1 MARTTYRKT
10 EANRA
15 AIYAR
20 VSDKSQDTEEK
31 TSISEQIGEMEAYCE
46 GKGLTITA
54 RYQEVGRG
62 WSKKRPEFQRM
73 LADARKG
80 RFDTIVCWKSDR
92 LSRGMYPAAALME
105 VVEAHQIRLEAVM
118 DAIDMKTFGLMAAI
132 GKIELDN
139 FRERS
144 TMGKRGTAKQ
154 GRVPTGGLPY
164 GYRIGDDGRP
174 GVVEEQ
180 AEVVRRIF
188 HMYVH
193 EGMGSP
199 SIAVRLTDEGI
210 PTQTGKSLWR
220 QSYIHYVL
228 ANATYTG
235 TWVYGKERHIS
246 TEDGTKSY
254 DQPRDTW
261 IEVPV
266 PPLVDEE
273 TWERA
278 QALKKQRSRR
288 ARRNTK
294 VLYMLQHLLKCGEC
308 GHNFHAKSTWR
319 TTNVRNGKKY
329 RYDLPTPRRYYLCNG
344 QHSMR
349 LHCRERP
356 SIRAERLEGPIWS
369 EVKRVIQNPDLIVAG
384 IDTFD
389 AQGGGSL
396 EDEIAQAQRDLRSI
410 QMEEDRAIRLFV
422 SAKIT
427 EAQLDLQRKF
437 ITERLES
444 ARAKLDDY
452 LARESSG
459 AEKRRL
465 METVL
470 AWARNVG
477 QGIDELTD
485 EERKEILQIIVEKV
499 VIDSENNVDITLII
513 PIDDDSLEPDSPV
526 PDSPEPESVAIASN
540 KYWSGSSPASPASA
554 STPSPSSPCS
564 GARASGSSPSPSTP
578 TTPPPAS
585 CLEAIIESVDE
596 FYSENL
602 AQEVTRGMREAA
614 SRGFWVS
621 SHAPYGYNRGH
632 GAGRGQEA
640 PHPGTRPG
648 CRLPR
653 RQAHLRHGGGR
664 KRDART
670 SPAPSTTRA
679 SPAPGESSGP
689 RPASTTSSPTRLYT
703 GTLVWGA
710 NAKDNAEPVRVEKA
724 FPAIITKAQF
734 NRVGKLMRSRAP
746 KRSPTPEGSEAPTC
760 SAVWSSAR
768 RATGRSAARTPRAA
782 SSPTTS
788 ASRLI
793 KRGRTP
799 ATLPGSTPAASRSWS
814 SARFA
819 PTSSPRGTSPSW

>member
-1 MARTTYRKT
+1 MARTITRKT

-20 VSDKSQDTEEK
+20 VSDKSQDTEDK

-46 GKGLTITA
+46 DKGLTITA

-73 LADARKG
+73 LADARRG

-174 GVVEEQ
+174 EVVEEQ

-188 HMYVH
+188 HMYVN

-199 SIAVRLTDEGI
+199 SIAVRLTDEGLL
-210 PTQTGKSLWR
+210 TQTGKSLWR

-294 VLYMLQHLLKCGEC
+294 VLYLLQHLLRCGEC

-329 RYDLPTPRRYYLCNG
+329 RYDLPTPRRYYMCNG

-349 LHCRERP
+349 LRCRERP
-356 SIRAERLEGPIWS
+356 SIRAERLEEPIWS

-389 AQGGGSL
+389 AHGGNSL

-427 EAQLDLQRKF
+427 ESQLDLQRRF

-470 AWARNVG
+470 AWARSVG
-477 QGIDELTD
+477 HGIDELTD
-485 EERKEILQIIVEKV
+485 AQRKEILQMVVEQV
-499 VIDSENNVDITLII
+499 VIDKENNVDITLAI
-513 PIDDDSLEPDSPV
+513 PIDGDPPETDSPE
-526 PDSPEPESVAIASN
+526 PQSPEPESVAIASN
-540 KYWSGSSPASPASA
+540 TSSRPGTSSA
-554 STPSPSSPCS
+554 HF
-564 GARASGSSPSPSTP
+564 RDDV
-578 TTPPPAS
+578 PPQVKSERVGRLITLSQEQATNYRSRFVGMSRRVLWES
-585 CLEAIIESVDE
+585 CK
-596 FYSENL
+596 
-602 AQEVTRGMREAA
+602 
-614 SRGFWVS
+614 
-621 SHAPYGYNRGH
+621 
-632 GAGRGQEA
+632 AGRWVGLTDNYIRVIALSDRELANEITWARIVGLNGQSA
-640 PHPGTRPG
+640 I
-648 CRLPR
+648 
-653 RQAHLRHGGGR
+653 
-664 KRDART
+664 
-670 SPAPSTTRA
+670 
-679 SPAPGESSGP
+679 
-689 RPASTTSSPTRLYT
+689 
-703 GTLVWGA
+703 
-710 NAKDNAEPVRVEKA
+710 AEVE
-724 FPAIITKAQF
+724 
-734 NRVGKLMRSRAP
+734 
-746 KRSPTPEGSEAPTC
+746 
-760 SAVWSSAR
+760 
-768 RATGRSAARTPRAA
+768 
-782 SSPTTS
+782 
-788 ASRLI
+788 
-793 KRGRTP
+793 
-799 ATLPGSTPAASRSWS
+799 
-814 SARFA
+814 
-819 PTSSPRGTSPSW
+819 